1 MLKNYSNRHPESDRD
16 AFHEIDREIQR
27 QKALAKYRQL
37 KNLKKSELCLDD
49 EIFLEN
55 FEAAMQIMWG
65 FRRVEIT
72 TSLDTVSVPTECK
85 KDS

>member
-16 AFHEIDREIQR
+16 AFPEIDREIQR

-65 FRRVEIT
+65 LRRVEIT
-72 TSLDTVSVPTECK
+72 TSLDSVCVPTKCN

>member
-1 MLKNYSNRHPESDRD
+1 MLKNYSNRHPESDRK
-16 AFHEIDREIQR
+16 AFTEIDREIQR

-72 TSLDTVSVPTECK
+72 TSLDTVSVPTECN